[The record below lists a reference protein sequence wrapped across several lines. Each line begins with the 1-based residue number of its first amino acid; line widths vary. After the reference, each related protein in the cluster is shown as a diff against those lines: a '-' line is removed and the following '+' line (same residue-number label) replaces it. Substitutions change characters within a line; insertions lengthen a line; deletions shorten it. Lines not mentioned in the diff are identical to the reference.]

1 VRSSEVTRPHV
12 AAHRPVAMAGTHHTR
27 IWPPTPPDP
36 RPRPQAHERPCTV
49 RIANA
54 TSRKPG
60 PTAIGAGWSRGSGS
74 TSPSH
79 HPPVT
84 ATEGPAACDDP
95 NWIRL
100 CSSEH
105 EDGSGVAASR
115 CESGEERDRGREFG
129 AARAEDGRGKRAD
142 PHWGEGSGEGR
153 RRGCAP
159 PPCRSRQAAVAP
171 VASSRRRAVAPV
183 ASCPGFDPE
192 GTAQG
197 LVPGRGVKGNFN
209 PGQFRFQFGPKR
221 TISMSCT
228 KFQTRSIRSTRNKVW
243 NGLIR

>member
-1 VRSSEVTRPHV
+1 
-12 AAHRPVAMAGTHHTR
+12 MAGTHRAR

-36 RPRPQAHERPCTV
+36 RPRPQAHEHPCTV

-54 TSRKPG
+54 TSRKPW
-60 PTAIGAGWSRGSGS
+60 PAAIGAGWSRGSGS

-84 ATEGPAACDDP
+84 ATEGPTACDDP

-100 CSSEH
+100 RSSEH

-129 AARAEDGRGKRAD
+129 AARVEDRRGKEESRSS
-142 PHWGEGSGEGR
+142 PGR
-153 RRGCAP
+153 RQRGGLSSGCAL
-159 PPCRSRQAAVAP
+159 PPCRSRQA
-171 VASSRRRAVAPV
+171 AVAPV

-192 GTAQG
+192 GTTQG

-209 PGQFRFQFGPKR
+209 LGQFQFQFGPKR